1 MALHFSLA
9 LKQRLWA
16 TRKCPIT
23 RAKFQCGQQA
33 SKQHLYRKQFSTVF
47 NKVAFKR
54 VLTLKSIGRSHGMG
68 VT

>member
-9 LKQRLWA
+9 LKQRLSA

-23 RAKFQCGQQA
+23 RAKLQYGRQA
-33 SKQHLYRKQFSTVF
+33 SKQHLYRNQFSTVF

-54 VLTLKSIGRSHGMG
+54 VLTLKSIGRPHGKG
-68 VT
+68 